1 MNTQL
6 LCTFTDT
13 NSLQPT
19 IDLIV
24 ECNEIMYDKI
34 YVLSNTDD
42 SSQLMCTYN
51 IPKTDDFLQGAKN
64 TISLHRKKQSN
75 TLYTINALNMLIR
88 ELNNGI
94 LDKSFSIDWDNYKN
108 CILLYDST
116 EKVQRINTKLH
127 KIIDTETHGNI

>member
-24 ECNEIMYDKI
+24 ECNDIMYNKI

-75 TLYTINALNMLIR
+75 TLYTINALNMLIENLTMVYWIR
-88 ELNNGI
+88 ALVLIGI
-94 LDKSFSIDWDNYKN
+94 ITKIVYYFTTL
-108 CILLYDST
+108 
-116 EKVQRINTKLH
+116 QRKFNV
-127 KIIDTETHGNI
+127 